1 MIFADE
7 GETVYQTQ
15 TVYNDRTGLPVRQLT
30 TLDGVLQSPP
40 DGSPAQVLYDNR
52 GRIREE
58 VWWHAGKEHRDPQ
71 IGPAVLKY
79 DPDTNVCYVERF
91 MVNGN
96 ISRTP
101 TEPALIVRDR
111 TTGQVVEEAIFL
123 HGIEQKAATTPVDPE
138 P

>member
-1 MIFADE
+1 MF
-7 GETVYQTQ
+7 QTQ
-15 TVYNDRTGLPVRQLT
+15 TVYDDRTGLPVRQLT
-30 TLDGVLQSPP
+30 TLNGVLQSPP
-40 DGSPAQVLYDNR
+40 DGSPAQVLYDNL

-71 IGPAVLKY
+71 VGPAVLKY
-79 DPDTNVCYVERF
+79 DPDTKIRYVERY
-91 MVNGN
+91 MVKGH

-111 TTGQVVEEAIFL
+111 TTGQIVEEAIFL
-123 HGIEQKAATTPVDPE
+123 HGLEQETSSGPVDPE